1 MEDDKKNHIS
11 EPSMMSNIFNNFF
24 TDIGKNL
31 AESLPKSCKD
41 DDPTLLITN
50 NLKSLYLRPITSSEI
65 EDLIDNLNTQKSVPS
80 FCISIKFIKISAK
93 VISSILAKLFN
104 LCIKE
109 GIFPEAFKISEIL
122 PVHKTGSK
130 TIVTNYRPIALLS
143 VFSKLLEKCIYIQ
156 IVKFLNLNNQ
166 FYDHQFGFRE
176 NSSTENATLQIY
188 QHLLMK
194 LEKKETVCSVFVDLK
209 KDFDTVDH
217 SVLLN
222 KLRKYGIR
230 GITYKRL
237 ESYITNRA
245 QYTII
250 NGYKSKNRTIRCGI
264 PQGSTLGPLLYLMY
278 YI

>member
-1 MEDDKKNHIS
+1 M
-11 EPSMMSNIFNNFF
+11 
-24 TDIGKNL
+24 
-31 AESLPKSCKD
+31 
-41 DDPTLLITN
+41 
-50 NLKSLYLRPITSSEI
+50 YLRPITSSEI

-93 VISSILAKLFN
+93 VISPILAKLFN

-122 PVHKTGSK
+122 PVHKAGSK

-143 VFSKLLEKCIYIQ
+143 VFSKLLEKSIYIQ

-194 LEKKETVCSVFVDLK
+194 LEKKRNCVLCFCRSK
-209 KDFDTVDH
+209 KSFWH
-217 SVLLN
+217 
-222 KLRKYGIR
+222 
-230 GITYKRL
+230 
-237 ESYITNRA
+237 
-245 QYTII
+245 
-250 NGYKSKNRTIRCGI
+250 CGSLCAI
-264 PQGSTLGPLLYLMY
+264 K
-278 YI
+278 